1 MAKTL
6 VLICFKV
13 TEISN
18 VQIQSLSSVNIHQ
31 RGRNISHLKRVLFI
45 LWLGSLKWNC
55 QNNPTHWT
63 IPSLCNIAYQGKP
76 LKGPSSFNE
85 IALSSPF
92 VKEGTIF
99 KLPHLNHQE
108 RVKHRNIM
116 YHFFLHFS
124 RCMWSMWRGY
134 LALND
139 LYYSTENLKSE
150 AKKNGINRIHCQLI
164 IKFIIH
170 TFSCSVSLVGT
181 STVSSRKQQPKL
193 YTSVGLPWG
202 FKSKTWSNPTNITF
216 SNFVI

>member
-116 YHFFLHFS
+116 YHFFCIFQDVCGLCGEVIWHWTI
-124 RCMWSMWRGY
+124 CIIP
-134 LALND
+134 
-139 LYYSTENLKSE
+139 LKTW
-150 AKKNGINRIHCQLI
+150 NPRQRRMGLI
-164 IKFIIH
+164 EF
-170 TFSCSVSLVGT
+170 
-181 STVSSRKQQPKL
+181 TVS
-193 YTSVGLPWG
+193 
-202 FKSKTWSNPTNITF
+202 
-216 SNFVI
+216 